1 MASLVQVRGRGEPR
15 EREGRVERLGHGGR
29 DHRPSQVGRDGQAR
43 RDRAGYFRV
52 SIRRVAERFARARE
66 EAGLSLRELA
76 KLAGLSP
83 STVLK
88 VERSQLIP
96 SIAVCIRMAD
106 ALNRKISYFFDDG
119 EATDDVRF
127 IPRGTGRIAAP
138 RGIRV
143 HTEVIAEP
151 LVNPRMEAFLVTL
164 EPGADSGREA
174 PIVYRGEEIVIG
186 VKGRVRFQMR
196 GGTRIVERGDTL
208 HFKGDIPHRWENA
221 GPGTAQVLMVCAFGY
236 ER

>member
-1 MASLVQVRGRGEPR
+1 MASLMHVRGRGEPR
-15 EREGRVERLGHGGR
+15 AREGRVERLGHGGR
-29 DHRPSQVGRDGQAR
+29 DHRAGQVGRDGQAR
-43 RDRAGYFRV
+43 RDRAAYYRV
-52 SIRRVAERFARARE
+52 SIRRMAEKFARARE

-76 KLAGLSP
+76 KRAGLSA

-96 SIAVCIRMAD
+96 SVAVCIRLAD
-106 ALNRKISYFFDDG
+106 ALNRKVSFFFEEGD
-119 EATDDVRF
+119 ATDDVRF
-127 IPRGTGRIAAP
+127 IPKGTGRIAATP
-138 RGIRV
+138 GIRV
-143 HTEVIAEP
+143 LTEVIAEP
-151 LVNPRMEAFLVTL
+151 LINPRMEAFFVTL

-186 VKGRVRFQMR
+186 VNGSVRFHMR
-196 GGTRIVERGDTL
+196 GGARLVERGDTL

-221 GPGTAQVLMVCAFGY
+221 GPGPAQVLMICAFGY